1 MKIDQSSMDVALKY
15 MTEQTNID
23 DLIAEMDKRKLSSD
37 RITAFKEIVFE
48 SLLVERLAMARHNH
62 IKDGIR
68 DMNLHKTQPE
78 ELFDRI
84 AKKELIEKYF
94 DDFLDEFLQLF
105 GQHFCESN
113 RLIPKLKKQ
122 LSNKK
127 INNTKIVE
135 YYTVLFFAFKLLD
148 YICAQI
154 SEENEIRRKTSE
166 LGKKIEEFFVN
177 KTTPLTT
184 KSLIVFM
191 ESVSMFHHY
200 EIFCVIFVDY
210 ICALYSS
217 EISEISRYEIFSAF
231 QKEIIVCNAL
241 ILNSNRPQHSN
252 GFIEMLNSKDKIEYL
267 KINKY
272 ISNKVYQIKMQ
283 NAGDTI
289 LSDVG
294 DLRKSFNKLIK
305 HNKKLSKSQYFK
317 ICANIY
323 DLIVNKLNSDDEIVE
338 KHLYDIVHKYLEL
351 QIYINGEEIPVILY
365 VMDGLHDEAQ
375 KVLKEKIKTC
385 TDENPYL
392 KILISQYL
400 KSKPRHSQLANAY
413 SDVTQ
418 KIDKYL
424 NKYFIA
430 DHWLQKQNIGRVDL
444 QKAGKIGILNF
455 SNDSPRYEDIMITF
469 AEFLQ
474 QMYPI

>member
-1 MKIDQSSMDVALKY
+1 
-15 MTEQTNID
+15 
-23 DLIAEMDKRKLSSD
+23 
-37 RITAFKEIVFE
+37 
-48 SLLVERLAMARHNH
+48 
-62 IKDGIR
+62 
-68 DMNLHKTQPE
+68 
-78 ELFDRI
+78 
-84 AKKELIEKYF
+84 
-94 DDFLDEFLQLF
+94 
-105 GQHFCESN
+105 
-113 RLIPKLKKQ
+113 
-122 LSNKK
+122 
-127 INNTKIVE
+127 
-135 YYTVLFFAFKLLD
+135 
-148 YICAQI
+148 
-154 SEENEIRRKTSE
+154 
-166 LGKKIEEFFVN
+166 
-177 KTTPLTT
+177 
-184 KSLIVFM
+184 
-191 ESVSMFHHY
+191 
-200 EIFCVIFVDY
+200 
-210 ICALYSS
+210 
-217 EISEISRYEIFSAF
+217 
-231 QKEIIVCNAL
+231 
-241 ILNSNRPQHSN
+241 
-252 GFIEMLNSKDKIEYL
+252 
-267 KINKY
+267 
-272 ISNKVYQIKMQ
+272 MQ

-351 QIYINGEEIPVILY
+351 QININGEEIPVILY

-375 KVLKEKIKTC
+375 KVLKEKIKTLP
-385 TDENPYL
+385 DENPYL

-400 KSKPRHSQLANAY
+400 KSKPRHNQLANAY